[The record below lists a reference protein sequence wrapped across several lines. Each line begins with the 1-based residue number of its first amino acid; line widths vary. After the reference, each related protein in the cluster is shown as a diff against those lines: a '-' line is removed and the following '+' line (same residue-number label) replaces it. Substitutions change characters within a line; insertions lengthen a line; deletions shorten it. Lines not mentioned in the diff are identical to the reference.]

1 VQENGQLQMTETKF
15 AEFNHQAKELQNV
28 LTQVAAT
35 PSRSNIVLAR
45 DVLRQFQSKFTTWM
59 LAEAK
64 ENPHQV
70 KVWENHLITIERLLR
85 YGERRIILGGVSSQQ
100 SPNQF

>member
-1 VQENGQLQMTETKF
+1 ML
-15 AEFNHQAKELQNV
+15 A
-28 LTQVAAT
+28 QVAAT
-35 PSRSNIVLAR
+35 PSRSNLVLAR
-45 DVLRQFQSKFTTWM
+45 DVLRRFQSKFNTWM

-85 YGERRIILGGVSSQQ
+85 YGERRIILGGVRSQE
-100 SPNQF
+100 SASQF